1 MDGIEIEVEKKPE
14 SGGAPEIP
22 LPKGFAPPEDS
33 KEGEEVTALVKLK
46 IMPNGMAKLCS
57 IEGAPYEGYKD
68 EPDMEEEKEEAVETP
83 EGASEGNSEE
93 SNPSMG
99 EGGGLADRIKQ
110 LRNKLKGMK

>member
-1 MDGIEIEVEKKPE
+1 MDGIEIEVEKKHE

-57 IEGAPYEGYKD
+57 VEGAPYEGYNE
-68 EPDMEEEKEEAVETP
+68 EPEMEEKEEMIEVP
-83 EGASEGNSEE
+83 EGASEGNSED

-99 EGGGLADRIKQ
+99 EGGGLAERIKQ
-110 LRNKLKGMK
+110 LRTKLKGMK